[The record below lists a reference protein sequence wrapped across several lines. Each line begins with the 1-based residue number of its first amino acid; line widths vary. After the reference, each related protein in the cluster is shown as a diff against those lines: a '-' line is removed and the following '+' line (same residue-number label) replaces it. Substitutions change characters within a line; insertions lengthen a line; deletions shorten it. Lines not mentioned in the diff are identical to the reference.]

1 MCEKNVIY
9 RNLKNAIL
17 KSKSSKNGKTK
28 DPENSTK
35 SERPHGRMAYD
46 ETNCPK
52 SSIFK
57 VFSKTKI
64 IFRKNLKTCDLQGL
78 LSQKYIICCV
88 ALLALRLVGDPRTH
102 GPLAPT
108 DHSTRTI
115 LGFWICI
122 FLLFSEN
129 GTFLYFPHV
138 VFHFLPFPNGQLVKS
153 QNLLVFS
160 LLFCVKRPFQID
172 GNKG

>member
-17 KSKSSKNGKTK
+17 KGKSSKNGKTK

-35 SERPHGRMAYD
+35 SERPYGRMAYD

-122 FLLFSEN
+122 FFAI
-129 GTFLYFPHV
+129 FR
-138 VFHFLPFPNGQLVKS
+138 K
-153 QNLLVFS
+153 
-160 LLFCVKRPFQID
+160 
-172 GNKG
+172 